1 MALKHINHSIMLLK
15 HDVESLRQGGLPLT
29 VACLLLACAEALQHR
44 MTNALIHLQ
53 GAFGAF
59 ATTRKALPS
68 SNATTPSSD
77 SSFDSNSEDDDTI
90 FTFRK
95 MDLQLMTFALGN
107 APLLP
112 SPPNLIFTAA
122 DLASPERSLFQVLH
136 SAYQFASSTTQF
148 FYKYLPDTRRPSNL
162 YVEQGRHITNLRTW
176 LAVHGVYPDG
186 FRSSDFHGT
195 LSSTSRGTSE
205 EITQNLIFTS
215 QALSCL
221 IYLST
226 LLHPTETIY
235 DDFEAEFQ
243 QIVQCVSAVLEFESN
258 SSNAASGDDTANQE
272 TNDHPNR
279 SSKSRPK
286 ASIPSRTNTFTPELG
301 VIQPVFF
308 TALKY
313 RHPVWRRKAI
323 ALLLRCGREGPW
335 WGELEAACASMAIR
349 AEERA
354 ARKAI
359 LEKTKSE
366 TDPEPMALG
375 TPRTDLDHV
384 NEDNFTLDD
393 AIRSMGF
400 NDDNDDRSKEG
411 RYHPGHS
418 HNDPNYHADYEYLD
432 DDDDND
438 PHAATTTTLDPDAP
452 PTNRPLLLAQRIS
465 HLPSQPPWVLSL
477 SPSSIPEPHRVCGD
491 TIWDVTELEINGAKF
506 PGDGH
511 DQATYPG
518 HPGAPSRPYGIGALS
533 VSNTAGSSRSVAQ
546 YITVQLSRCLDIDGL
561 VRSEESEDEKREK
574 FWEFS
579 MVKTRFA

>member
-1 MALKHINHSIMLLK
+1 MLLK

-68 SNATTPSSD
+68 SNISTPSSD
-77 SSFDSNSEDDDTI
+77 SSFDSSTEDDDTI

-112 SPPNLIFTAA
+112 SSPNLIFTAA

-176 LAVHGVYPDG
+176 LAVHGLYPDG
-186 FRSSDFHGT
+186 FRTSNFQGN
-195 LSSTSRGTSE
+195 LSSESRGTSE
-205 EITQNLIFTS
+205 EITQNMIFTA

-235 DDFEAEFQ
+235 DDFDSEFQ
-243 QIVQCVSAVLEFESN
+243 QIVQCVSAVLDAESKPSHSA
-258 SSNAASGDDTANQE
+258 SSDETANNG
-272 TNDHPNR
+272 TDGHR
-279 SSKSRPK
+279 SHSRSRTP
-286 ASIPSRTNTFTPELG
+286 IPSRTNTFTPELG

-313 RHPVWRRKAI
+313 RHPIWRRKAI
-323 ALLLRCGREGPW
+323 ALLLRTGREGPW

-349 AEERA
+349 AEETA
-354 ARKAI
+354 TRKAM
-359 LEKTKSE
+359 LEKTNYE
-366 TDPEPMALG
+366 TDVEPKVLWKTSSNPDHANDDESMLG
-375 TPRTDLDHV
+375 
-384 NEDNFTLDD
+384 D

-400 NDDNDDRSKEG
+400 NDDNEKPGAEG

-418 HNDPNYHADYEYLD
+418 HNDPNYQADYHYLD
-432 DDDDND
+432 DEDDEDEFPEICN
-438 PHAATTTTLDPDAP
+438 DAP
-452 PTNRPLLLAQRIS
+452 HPDTTVLTPTNRPLLSQRIS

-477 SPSSIPEPHRVCGD
+477 SPSSIPEVHRVCGD
-491 TIWDVTELEINGAKF
+491 TIWDVTELDINHSAKF
-506 PGDGH
+506 PGDH
-511 DQATYPG
+511 NNHLDDHATYPG
-518 HPGAPSRPYGIGALS
+518 YPGAPSRPYGIGSVS
-533 VSNTAGSSRSVAQ
+533 VSNMAGSTRAVAQ

-561 VRSEESEDEKREK
+561 VRSEESEEEKKEK
-574 FWEFS
+574 FWEFT